1 MEAIWIALAFG
12 LGLLVRQVGLPSL
25 VGYLLAGFVL
35 NAMGLEGGEILG
47 HLSHLGVL
55 LLLFSIGLKLNLKNF
70 LRIDNWGG
78 GGVHLA
84 FTSLVLAPALH
95 FLAGMDWRV
104 ALVLAAS
111 LGFSSTVIAAKA
123 LESRRELRAFH
134 GRIAI
139 GILVFQDVIAVAL
152 MSYASGI
159 SPSPWSV
166 MLLVALPLSR
176 PLIIRLLQWSGHD
189 ELLVLFGLMLAVAGG
204 TGFDL
209 LGLSSELGALVLGIL
224 IAGDRK
230 AKELADALWSLKE
243 VFLVGFFLQIG
254 MSGIPDL
261 HIVGYALLLTLLLP
275 LKTLLFFIIMLF
287 LRLRA
292 RTAFLASLSLAS
304 YSEFGLIVTKIAAT
318 HGWIHPD
325 WVLLMAVT
333 IALSFALAAPLNRI
347 AHPLYERFENHLLP
361 FESRQKHPDDE
372 PISLG
377 KASIVIMGMGRVG
390 TGAYDFLRERNE
402 RIVGLDSDP
411 TKVRQH
417 RLQRRRVVYADAEDP
432 GFWSRLRIGEM
443 RAVLLALP
451 DQEANHI
458 AAKQLRRRG
467 FGGLISAATR
477 HPEEAAVAA
486 AAGADMTFNIF
497 DEAGVGFAE
506 HVWERLHPDTV
517 ESPGT
522 RATAT

>member
-25 VGYLLAGFVL
+25 VGYLLAGFIL
-35 NAMGLEGGEILG
+35 NAMGLEGGEILR
-47 HLSHLGVL
+47 HLAH
-55 LLLFSIGLKLNLKNF
+55 LFSIGLKLNLKNF
-70 LRIDNWGG
+70 VRIDNWGG
-78 GGVHLA
+78 GGFHLA
-84 FTSLVLAPALH
+84 IVTLGLAPALH
-95 FLAGMDWRV
+95 YIVGMDWRM
-104 ALVLAAS
+104 ALLLAVS

-159 SPSPWSV
+159 SPSPWSLT
-166 MLLVALPLSR
+166 LLVALPLSR

-189 ELLVLFGLMLAVAGG
+189 ELLILFGLMLAVAGG
-204 TGFDL
+204 TGFEL
-209 LGLSSELGALVLGIL
+209 LGLSSELGALVLGVL
-224 IAGDRK
+224 IAGHGK
-230 AKELADALWSLKE
+230 SKELADALWGLKE
-243 VFLVGFFLQIG
+243 IFLVGFFLQIG
-254 MSGIPDL
+254 MSGTPDL
-261 HIVGYALLLTLLLP
+261 QTIGYALLLTLLLP
-275 LKTLLFFIIMLF
+275 LKTLVFFVIMLL
-287 LRLRA
+287 LRLRS

-304 YSEFGLIVTKIAAT
+304 YSEFGLIVANIAAK
-318 HGWIHPD
+318 HGWLHPD

-333 IALSFALAAPLNRI
+333 IALSFAIAAPLNRI
-347 AHPLYERFENHLLP
+347 AHPLYERFENRLLP
-361 FESRQKHPDDE
+361 LESQRKHPDDE

-411 TKVRQH
+411 AKVRQH
-417 RLQRRRVVYADAEDP
+417 RVQHRRVVYADAEDP
-432 GFWSRLRIGEM
+432 GFWSRLRIDEV

-451 DQEANHI
+451 DPEANHI
-458 AAKQLRRRG
+458 AARQLRRRG
-467 FGGLISAATR
+467 FDGLISAATR
-477 HPEEAAVAA
+477 HPEEARVAA
-486 AAGADMTFNIF
+486 TAGADMTFNIY

-506 HVWERLHPDTV
+506 HVWEKLHPDRREPQPTQATV
-517 ESPGT
+517 T
-522 RATAT
+522 